1 MSQPGNEKT
10 FRTIT
15 LEEHFATP
23 EFMEGPGHDMSD
35 HVRSNK
41 GQSPLAF
48 INAHLVEQLLDLGD
62 LRIADMDAAGIDM
75 QVLSLNSPGLEQR
88 FRAAVRSSLGAGW
101 CPLLQVHSPSR
112 HEFTGIFVSG
122 SQSDYRVILATLE
135 AHEATLVELHVGP
148 REMLSWLTE
157 PGKQRRHKGG
167 GADHEDKDEDR
178 DQQ

>member
-1 MSQPGNEKT
+1 VAAIVLACAPAAHAANRN
-10 FRTIT
+10 FREVVRGVETT
-15 LEEHFATP
+15 LGAHSKRIPMLSLFGIKAVLDDEAKGRGHFDFATF
-23 EFMEGPGHDMSD
+23 ED
-35 HVRSNK
+35 
-41 GQSPLAF
+41 LAY
-48 INAHLVEQLLDLGD
+48 
-62 LRIADMDAAGIDM
+62 
-75 QVLSLNSPGLEQR
+75 SPGLEQR